1 MTPSDKAD
9 AVTGIV
15 TVTLGA
21 LSGSFSPADF
31 HEWGTTF
38 MSLSPFVLVLFLIWR
53 IRQLDAQHKECT
65 TNQTKIQ
72 EQLILAYRAIQSG
85 QVRKQLPTEDDFKEG
100 NFCLANH
107 EPREK

>member
-9 AVTGIV
+9 AVTGII

-21 LSGSFSPADF
+21 LSGSFSPNDF

-53 IRQLDAQHKECT
+53 IRQLDSQHKECT
-65 TNQTKIQ
+65 ANQFKIQ
-72 EQLILAYRAIQSG
+72 EQLILAYRAIQDDQIRG
-85 QVRKQLPTEDDFKEG
+85 KLPTEDNFKSG
-100 NFCLANH
+100 NFDLAHHVN
-107 EPREK
+107 EGV

>member
-9 AVTGIV
+9 AVTGII

-53 IRQLDAQHKECT
+53 VRLLDSQHKECT
-65 TNQTKIQ
+65 ANWAKAQ
-72 EQLILAYRAIQSG
+72 EQLVLAYRAIQDV
-85 QVRKQLPTEDDFKEG
+85 QVRRNLPSEDEFKNG
-100 NFCLANH
+100 NFCLDNH
-107 EPREK
+107 TQRER

>member
-9 AVTGIV
+9 AVTGVI

-53 IRQLDAQHKECT
+53 IRQLDSQHKECT
-65 TNQTKIQ
+65 SNHAKTQ
-72 EQLILAYRAIQSG
+72 EQLVLLWHANQSN
-85 QVRKQLPTEDDFKEG
+85 QVRRNLPTEQEFVSG
-100 NFCLANH
+100 NFDLNNH
-107 EPREK
+107 VNRGT

>member
-9 AVTGIV
+9 AVTGAI

-21 LSGSFSPADF
+21 LSGTFTPADF

-65 TNQTKIQ
+65 VNQIKTQ
-72 EQLILAYRAIQSG
+72 EQLILAYRAIQSV
-85 QVRKQLPTEDDFKEG
+85 QVRRNLPHEDDFKAG
-100 NFCLANH
+100 NFDLSSIIKQ
-107 EPREK
+107 ET

>member
-9 AVTGIV
+9 TVTGIV

-53 IRQLDAQHKECT
+53 IRQLDSQHKDCT
-65 TNQTKIQ
+65 TNMTKMQ
-72 EQLILAYRAIQSG
+72 EQVLLAYRAVQDG
-85 QVRKQLPTEDDFKEG
+85 QVRRNLPSEDDFREG
-100 NFCLANH
+100 NFCLDNH
-107 EPREK
+107 VKREK

>member
-9 AVTGIV
+9 AVTGII

-53 IRQLDAQHKECT
+53 IRQLDTQHKECT
-65 TNQTKIQ
+65 ANQVKIQ
-72 EQLILAYRAIQSG
+72 EQLILAYRGIQDSK
-85 QVRKQLPTEDDFKEG
+85 VRRTLPTEDDFMSG
-100 NFCLANH
+100 NFCLDNH
-107 EPREK
+107 TKEEH

>member
-1 MTPSDKAD
+1 MSPSDRAD

-53 IRQLDAQHKECT
+53 IRQLDFQHKECT
-65 TNQTKIQ
+65 SNYAKTQ
-72 EQLILAYRAIQSG
+72 EQLILLYHANQNI
-85 QVRKQLPTEDDFKEG
+85 QVRRNLPPEQEFVSG
-100 NFCLANH
+100 NFNLDSHINKGA
-107 EPREK
+107 